1 MHPLWGLACE
11 LTIQAD
17 SRPLLVL
24 TFSQNSQV
32 IVNALIYLLWN
43 FIPYSSDSNV
53 FLMRNRKSPPAFTWL
68 QMQRSSAKSP
78 SDPARAFGF
87 RRLSEAISTRSESRK
102 EQISRMAQSFTSRIA
117 TPWRSGTRSVA
128 DTELSFTP
136 VWCTTGCSSGW
147 GRRSWMARRLA
158 PGRLWEPIA

>member
-32 IVNALIYLLWN
+32 IVNALIFVLWN
-43 FIPYSSDSNV
+43 FIPYSTDSAA
-53 FLMRNRKSPPAFTWL
+53 FLTHNRKSPPAFTWL
-68 QMQRSSAKSP
+68 PMQPSSAKSL

-87 RRLSEAISTRSESRK
+87 RRLSEAISTRFESRK
-102 EQISRMAQSFTSRIA
+102 EPISRM
-117 TPWRSGTRSVA
+117 
-128 DTELSFTP
+128 
-136 VWCTTGCSSGW
+136 
-147 GRRSWMARRLA
+147 
-158 PGRLWEPIA
+158 